1 MFAISKYTLEHF
13 SIRKNKFCK
22 ILGYLPISS
31 NKFLKLFLIINCLS
45 PFFSAKIACCTNF

>member
-22 ILGYLPISS
+22 ISGYLPISS